1 MKTLILISVILL
13 GHFSF
18 GQNQS
23 GAVEENYGVSLKKG
37 DSTDINNTII
47 FRVDSFEAVIF
58 PASYASKEFGRS
70 DQYKNVKFITA
81 DTVLVK
87 EALAQLNYQ
96 YCNALLKFNKRTWQQ
111 TIKFQKEEGLR
122 KDLKKIKQQQ
132 KVQLDRHNRFCPQQQ
147 EQLKVKDKQI
157 IAYKNVSGD
166 TILFIQ
172 TLDFRQDPYKLKQ
185 YFTTAWIE
193 GWHGWFE
200 TNTMGFHYHKEKKLT
215 TINEDL

>member
-1 MKTLILISVILL
+1 MKTLILISAILL

-23 GAVEENYGVSLKKG
+23 EAVEENYGVSLKKG

-47 FRVDSFEAVIF
+47 FRVDSFEAIIF
-58 PASYASKEFGRS
+58 PASYAFKTFGRY
-70 DQYKNVKFITA
+70 DQYKNAQFITA
-81 DTVLVK
+81 DTGLVK
-87 EALAQLNYQ
+87 EALAQLNHQ
-96 YCNALLKFNKRTWQQ
+96 YCTALLKFNKRTWQQ
-111 TIKFQKEEGLR
+111 TINVHKEEGLR

-132 KVQLDRHNRFCPQQQ
+132 KVQLDRHKSFCPQQQ
-147 EQLKVKDKQI
+147 EQLRVKNKQI
-157 IAYKNVSGD
+157 IAYKNALGD

-172 TLDFRQDPYKLKQ
+172 TLDFREDPYKLKQ
-185 YFTTAWIE
+185 YFTTAWID

-200 TNTMGFHYHKEKKLT
+200 TNTMRFHYHKDMKLI

>member
-1 MKTLILISVILL
+1 MKTLILISAILL

-18 GQNQS
+18 GQNQR
-23 GAVEENYGVSLKKG
+23 GAVEENYGVLLKKG
-37 DSTDINNTII
+37 DSIDINNTII
-47 FRVDSFEAVIF
+47 FRVDSFETIIF
-58 PASYASKEFGRS
+58 PASYAYKEFGRS
-70 DQYKNVKFITA
+70 DQYKNVQFITA
-81 DTVLVK
+81 DTGLVK

-96 YCNALLKFNKRTWQQ
+96 YCNALLKFIKRTWQE
-111 TIKFQKEEGLR
+111 TIKFHKEEGLH
-122 KDLKKIKQQQ
+122 KDLKKVKQQQ
-132 KVQLDRHNRFCPQQQ
+132 KVQLDRHNRFCHQQK

-166 TILFIQ
+166 TILLIQ

-185 YFTTAWIE
+185 YFTTAWID

-200 TNTMGFHYHKEKKLT
+200 TNTMRFHYHKDKKLV

>member
-1 MKTLILISVILL
+1 MKTLILISAILL

-18 GQNQS
+18 GQNQN

-37 DSTDINNTII
+37 DSTDLNQTII
-47 FRVDSFEAVIF
+47 FRVDNGEAVIF
-58 PASYASKEFGRS
+58 PASYSFKIFGRS
-70 DQYKNVKFITA
+70 DQYKNVQFVTP

-87 EALAQLNYQ
+87 EALAQLNLQ

-111 TIKFQKEEGLR
+111 TIKLHKEEGMR
-122 KDLKKIKQQQ
+122 KDLKKIRQQQ

-147 EQLKVKDKQI
+147 VQLRVKDKQI
-157 IAYKNVSGD
+157 IAYKSALCD

-172 TLDFRQDPYKLKQ
+172 TLDFRQDPYNLKQ
-185 YFTTAWIE
+185 YFTSTWID

-200 TNTMGFHYHKEKKLT
+200 TNTMRFHYHRDKKLV
-215 TINEDL
+215 TINEDM